1 MKLKQLVTALTF
13 SIFAFTCLADSGD
26 PAVGKTLSAT
36 CAACHGVDG
45 NSVNAEWP
53 KLAGQHEAY
62 IVKQLQD
69 YKSGKRVNA
78 LMAGI
83 APGLSEDDMKNLAAY
98 FSTQKIKYATAN
110 PDAIE
115 LGEKI
120 YRAGD
125 STNSLPACMSC
136 HGPAGKGNPAA
147 MYPAMAGQHATYTAN
162 QLKMFKAEER
172 ANDDNAVMRTIAGAM
187 TNAQIEAVSEYI
199 QGLR

>member
-1 MKLKQLVTALTF
+1 MTIRKILYPLMLLISSVC
-13 SIFAFTCLADSGD
+13 IADSGD
-26 PAVGKTLSAT
+26 PEAGKKISAT
-36 CAACHGVDG
+36 CAACHGIDG
-45 NSVNAEWP
+45 HSVNAEWP

-83 APGLSEDDMKNLAAY
+83 APGLSDEDMRNLSAY
-98 FSTQKIKYATAN
+98 FSTQKIKYGTAN

-115 LGEKI
+115 LGESL

-125 STNSLPACMSC
+125 SANRIPACMSC

-147 MYPAMAGQHATYTAN
+147 MYPAMAGQHAAYTGN

-172 ANDDNAVMRTIAGAM
+172 ANDTNAVMRTIAGAM
-187 TNAQIEAVSEYI
+187 TNAQIEAVAEYI

>member
-1 MKLKQLVTALTF
+1 MTIRKILYPL
-13 SIFAFTCLADSGD
+13 IFLASSVCIADNGD
-26 PAVGKTLSAT
+26 PEAGKAISAT
-36 CAACHGVDG
+36 CAACHGSDG

-62 IVKQLQD
+62 IVKQLQN

-83 APGLSEDDMKNLAAY
+83 ASGLSDEDIRNLGTY
-98 FSTQKIKYATAN
+98 FSIQQIKYGTAN
-110 PDAIE
+110 PDLIE
-115 LGEKI
+115 LGESL
-120 YRAGD
+120 YRAGG
-125 STNSLPACMSC
+125 SGIPACMSC

-147 MYPAMAGQHATYTAN
+147 MYPAMAGQHATYTGN

-172 ANDDNAVMRTIAGAM
+172 ANDTNAVMRTIAGAM
-187 TNAQIEAVSEYI
+187 TNAQIEAVAEYI